1 MYYLKPRLKPVP
13 CINLVTLSTSCSCY
27 IYCKR
32 MSISCGE
39 YNVNQPD
46 APARQNFC
54 SIAHFIDMYR
64 TYVYSLYTWDAYIAI
79 TEDLLL
85 YIYML
90 NLFIFWD
97 KINRMH

>member
-1 MYYLKPRLKPVP
+1 
-13 CINLVTLSTSCSCY
+13 
-27 IYCKR
+27 

-54 SIAHFIDMYR
+54 SIAHFIGMYR
-64 TYVYSLYTWDAYIAI
+64 IYVYSLYAWDAYIAI

-85 YIYML
+85 YIYIYIKFVYFL
-90 NLFIFWD
+90 G
-97 KINRMH
+97 

>member
-1 MYYLKPRLKPVP
+1 MP
-13 CINLVTLSTSCSCY
+13 
-27 IYCKR
+27 
-32 MSISCGE
+32 ISCGE

-54 SIAHFIDMYR
+54 PIAHFIDMYR
-64 TYVYSLYTWDAYIAI
+64 IYVYSLYAWDAYIAI

-97 KINRMH
+97 KINRLH

>member
-1 MYYLKPRLKPVP
+1 
-13 CINLVTLSTSCSCY
+13 
-27 IYCKR
+27 

-54 SIAHFIDMYR
+54 SIAHFIDISYR
-64 TYVYSLYTWDAYIAI
+64 IYVYSLYAWDAYIAI

-97 KINRMH
+97 SNSFIKCTRLTIS

>member
-1 MYYLKPRLKPVP
+1 
-13 CINLVTLSTSCSCY
+13 
-27 IYCKR
+27 

-64 TYVYSLYTWDAYIAI
+64 IYVYSLYAWDAHIAI